1 MFRTVT
7 VDVVM
12 GSNGFFELIVDD
24 HTRTLCART
33 TGEHHDSRT
42 GVRVSSLAAQRLA
55 AEVLKPL

>member
-1 MFRTVT
+1 MFRAVA

-33 TGEHHDSRT
+33 AGEHHDSRT
-42 GVRVSSLAAQRLA
+42 GVRVSSLVARGLA
-55 AEVLKPL
+55 AEERKPL